1 MTSITEQYLQ
11 LIDEFIVAQARV
23 KQTAADL
30 IAIGSE
36 AHRRCCRRWQ
46 FGYRAKWGVLKANR

>member
-30 IAIGSE
+30 IAIGQDCPAS
-36 AHRRCCRRWQ
+36 ALVRQ
-46 FGYRAKWGVLKANR
+46 N